1 MTAPAAT
8 HRFSTRTA
16 GLLAAA
22 GLAAALPAAA
32 NSATGGTFSSV
43 APTVTAVECLTS
55 CSGIDV
61 VRPGG
66 TIRLTGRDLG
76 TARTAA
82 FRGRAGSADDVTAPI
97 LRRTATTAT
106 VAVPAGAR
114 TGPLAVINSDG
125 LASAARLTVAIDR
138 GAGSAP
144 AGAAV
149 EAKVATRTVFYAGRR
164 KARLSYVLQGTEPA
178 KISIGLV
185 HVASGR
191 LVRSWEP
198 GVVAPGTARELVWD
212 GHAKDRSV
220 APEGRYRFRV
230 VVGSSPAGGARSA
243 VATAAASQF
252 TFLRHIFPIRG
263 PHDYGT
269 FVNRFG
275 GGRNH
280 GGQDVLASCGTA
292 LVAARGGKVVVAGF
306 ESGGGG
312 NTVVIDGAGTNLVYV
327 YYHMRDQPLVRVGQH
342 VWTGQLIGFVGSTGS
357 STACHLHL
365 ELHRGGQWYDDS
377 RAFDPLPSL
386 KAWDRLT

>member
-32 NSATGGTFSSV
+32 NAATGGTFSSFPPKV
-43 APTVTAVECLTS
+43 SGVECLTR
-55 CSGIDV
+55 CAGIDV

-66 TIRLTGRDLG
+66 TIRITGSDLG
-76 TARTAA
+76 GARSVQ
-82 FRGRAGSADDVTAPI
+82 FRGRSGSADDIAAPVT
-97 LRRTATTAT
+97 RRTATAAT
-106 VAVPAGAR
+106 VAVPAAAR
-114 TGPLAVINSDG
+114 TGPVVVVNADG
-125 LASAARLTVAIDR
+125 LASATDVTVAIDR

-144 AGAAV
+144 SGAAV
-149 EAKVATRTVFYAGRR
+149 QAKVATRTVFYAGRT
-164 KARLSYVLQGTEPA
+164 KARLSYVLQGSEPA
-178 KISIGLV
+178 KLSVGLV
-185 HVASGR
+185 HVASGQ
-191 LVRSWEP
+191 LVRTWEP
-198 GVVAPGTARELVWD
+198 GVVAPGTGRTIVWN
-212 GHAKDRSV
+212 GLAKDRSV

-230 VVGSSPAGGARSA
+230 VVGSGAAGGARSA
-243 VATAAASQF
+243 AATAAADQF

-280 GGQDVLASCGTA
+280 GGQDVLANCGTA

-386 KAWDRLT
+386 RAWDRLT

>member
-32 NSATGGTFSSV
+32 NAATGGTFSSV

-149 EAKVATRTVFYAGRR
+149 EAKVATRTVFYAGRT
-164 KARLSYVLQGTEPA
+164 KARLSYVLQSPEPA
-178 KISIGLV
+178 SKTRNRPGNPIAAYPISSRRRKPVSRILS
-185 HVASGR
+185 AC
-191 LVRSWEP
+191 LPW
-198 GVVAPGTARELVWD
+198 APG
-212 GHAKDRSV
+212 
-220 APEGRYRFRV
+220 
-230 VVGSSPAGGARSA
+230 
-243 VATAAASQF
+243 
-252 TFLRHIFPIRG
+252 
-263 PHDYGT
+263 
-269 FVNRFG
+269 
-275 GGRNH
+275 
-280 GGQDVLASCGTA
+280 LASMS
-292 LVAARGGKVVVAGF
+292 VSK
-306 ESGGGG
+306 
-312 NTVVIDGAGTNLVYV
+312 
-327 YYHMRDQPLVRVGQH
+327 PLKMP
-342 VWTGQLIGFVGSTGS
+342 TYMPIL
-357 STACHLHL
+357 
-365 ELHRGGQWYDDS
+365 
-377 RAFDPLPSL
+377 
-386 KAWDRLT
+386 